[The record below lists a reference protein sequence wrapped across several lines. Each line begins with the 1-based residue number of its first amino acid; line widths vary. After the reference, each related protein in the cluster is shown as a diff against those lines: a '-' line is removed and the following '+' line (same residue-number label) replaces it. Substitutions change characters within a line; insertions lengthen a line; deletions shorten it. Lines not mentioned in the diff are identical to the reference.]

1 MALSDREKVASL
13 IRYRDSIL
21 QLLSLSGGPS
31 LLNYRRAS
39 EVVLK
44 LVLGRTPTDEELD
57 ALLCEREKA

>member
-1 MALSDREKVASL
+1 MSPSDREKVASL
-13 IRYRDSIL
+13 LHYRNSIL

-31 LLNYRRAS
+31 LLNYRRAC

-57 ALLCEREKA
+57 TLLCQREGE